1 MRKRVL
7 LALPLLAISMP
18 AFAQECD
25 AECQGVLE
33 YEREQ
38 GGKAYRIAIPN
49 EISPISITNEPID
62 LIEMIIVKGKLPEA
76 KSDITE
82 TITSVRLSEGAGER
96 LENALSSVPGLQQ
109 FRRSDARSA
118 NPTSQ
123 GVTLRGLGGNASS
136 RAVLVLDDVPQADPF
151 GGWVSWPGYDALN
164 LASIRV
170 RKGAG
175 LVSTGPGA
183 LAGTI
188 ELDSLQNQDKLGG
201 GIAYGSRK
209 SAHAKVAVMRRLDE
223 GTFSISGSYA
233 RGDGFIPV
241 IESQRGRAD
250 RAAPYEQAGIA
261 IRAVAPLSVNT
272 ELQASLRAFTD
283 ERDRG
288 FDFSDNQN
296 SGADASVRIVNHGDV
311 WNWSALGYL
320 QLRDFANRF
329 GAVANDRNSVA
340 LTLDQYSVP
349 STGLGARFEL
359 RPPLGDEMELR
370 VGGEWRRTAGET
382 KENFFFTGTVPGR
395 SRTAGGSTDTF
406 GGFIEATLKPS
417 DNLTLSA
424 GGRAD
429 HWRIAG
435 GFRKEV
441 NIGGTVRS
449 DDKFADRSGWEATGR
464 AGIAFQA
471 TDTVKLRTAAYVG
484 WRLPTLNEL
493 YRPFRVGADA
503 TAANE
508 LLSPERLKGAEV
520 GAEYNAGDLKLSATG
535 FVNRLGGAIANVT
548 LGQGLG
554 IFPGVGFVAAG
565 GTYRQ
570 RQNLDAIDSKGVEM
584 DGSYDLGIVTLRAGY
599 AFVDAKVTA
608 SGPAVTL
615 QGLRPA
621 QVARHFASAGLE
633 YSGDALDMG
642 ANMRYTSRQFEDD
655 ANLRALRSAPT
666 FDANAAYRIT
676 DKIRIELRGENLTNT
691 QVQAGISGNGV
702 IERATPRTI
711 WFDVSLQL

>member
-1 MRKRVL
+1 MRKIGL
-7 LALPLLAISMP
+7 LALPLLAVSMP
-18 AFAQECD
+18 AYTQ
-25 AECQGVLE
+25 E
-33 YEREQ
+33 YEEEAELVNYGHRLKIEPENLSIS
-38 GGKAYRIAIPN
+38 GLLVD
-49 EISPISITNEPID
+49 EIVVT
-62 LIEMIIVKGKLPEA
+62 GKLPDPR
-76 KSDITE
+76 SDITE
-82 TITSVRLSEGAGER
+82 AVTQVNLSGNASAR
-96 LENALSSVPGLQQ
+96 LENALLSVPGLQQ

-164 LASIRV
+164 LSSIRV

-175 LVSTGPGA
+175 SVGAGPGA

-188 ELDSLQNQDKLGG
+188 ELESLQNQNRLGG
-201 GIAYGSRK
+201 SIAYGSRN
-209 SAHAKVAVMRRLDE
+209 SVDAKAAVMRQLGA
-223 GTFSISGSYA
+223 GTLSISGSYA

-241 IESQRGRAD
+241 VKSQRGRAD

-296 SGADASVRIVNHGDV
+296 SGVDASVRIVNQGGD
-311 WNWSALGYL
+311 WNWSALGYV
-320 QLRDFANRF
+320 QVRDFANRF

-349 STGLGARFEL
+349 SSGLGARFEL
-359 RPPLGDEMELR
+359 RPPLGDEIELR
-370 VGGEWRRTAGET
+370 IGGEWRRTIGET

-395 SRTAGGSTDTF
+395 SRTAGGRTDTL
-406 GGFIEATLKPS
+406 GGFIEATLKPT
-417 DNLTLSA
+417 DNLTLTA

-429 HWRIAG
+429 HWRIAS

-441 NIGGTVRS
+441 NIGGSVRN
-449 DDKFADRSGWEATGR
+449 DDKFADRSGWETTGR

-471 TDTVKLRTAAYVG
+471 TDAIKLRSAAYVG

-493 YRPFRVGADA
+493 YRPFRAGSDA

-508 LLSPERLKGAEV
+508 LLTPERLKGAEV
-520 GAEYNAGDLKLSATG
+520 GAEYAAGDLKISATA
-535 FVNRLGGAIANVT
+535 FVNRLKGAIANVT
-548 LGQGLG
+548 LGQGPRT
-554 IFPGVGFVAAG
+554 FPGVGFVAAG

-570 RQNLDAIDSKGVEM
+570 RQNLDAIDSQGVEL
-584 DGSYDLGIVTLRAGY
+584 DGSYDIGNVTLRAGY
-599 AFVDAKVTA
+599 TFVDAKVATSA
-608 SGPAVTL
+608 AAATL

-621 QVARHFASAGLE
+621 QVARHFASGSAE
-633 YSGDALDMG
+633 YRADAWELG
-642 ANMRYTSRQFEDD
+642 AKMRYIGRQFEDD
-655 ANLRALRSAPT
+655 ANTHVLRSALT
-666 FDANAAYRIT
+666 FDANAAYRIN
-676 DKIRIELRGENLTNT
+676 DKIRIELRAENLTDA
-691 QVQAGISGNGV
+691 QVQAGTSNNGV
-702 IERATPRTI
+702 IERATPRTV
-711 WFDVSLQL
+711 WFGVSLQL